1 MPSWGCGH
9 HQAGICIFLM
19 FGRWHILNSISPC
32 NIGLLW
38 HIDEAGSGL
47 REDAGATRRLIE
59 YVGVWFRLVPTLCGW
74 TRAESQPSFGDMWL
88 RRDSLSLWLYRRNPF
103 TGLRWDHVGIGV
115 GFLVEENHLYHRRCP
130 PRCCCLPITRAA
142 RHQVGYNG
150 KNTLLWHN
158 LQGYWFT
165 WSNVCICVMLRLC
178 LRRLNLQYSQ

>member
-142 RHQVGYNG
+142 RHQVGYTMA
-150 KNTLLWHN
+150 NTHSATVLVHM
-158 LQGYWFT
+158 
-165 WSNVCICVMLRLC
+165 IKCVHLC
-178 LRRLNLQYSQ
+178 DA